1 MFDTAHETG
10 IIDKVVYL
18 ADDFF
23 PTKSGE
29 EGGRQRSMLDL
40 PLFKGDYWPGEA
52 DTYAQELASS
62 EADVVQSS
70 VFKGRKWL
78 WH

>member
-10 IIDKVVYL
+10 VVDKVVYL

-23 PTKSGE
+23 PAKSGS

-40 PLFKGDYWPGEA
+40 PLYNGDYWPGEA
-52 DTYAQELASS
+52 ESIAKELTATADT
-62 EADVVQSS
+62 V
-70 VFKGRKWL
+70 
-78 WH
+78 